1 VGIYILMIILGWGNI
16 YAAVYNEDHPSILD
30 FSQKYGKQMMFVG
43 GAFLI
48 AIIILIIDESFYT
61 TFAWG
66 IYGIAIL
73 TLISVLFLGT
83 EISGS
88 KSWFRFGSFGVQPA
102 EFAKFATCLALSKFI
117 SNTNIKLRDQRTKV
131 IAAAIILIP
140 AVIIVAQKETGGAL
154 VLLSFVFVLFREGLP
169 VYYLLFAISL
179 LCTFFISLVYDSTV
193 LLIVAISIAVLVFF
207 ISKKSGKNLLY
218 IILGLSLAIGI
229 IFGAKEGFE
238 HFPKHQKK
246 RVNVFL
252 GIETDKKDKAWNETQ
267 SLIAIGSGGF
277 WGKGYLQGTQTKYDF
292 VPEQETDF
300 IFCTVGEEWGFVG
313 SLFVIVLFATLI
325 IRLVLMAERQR
336 SPFSRIYGYG
346 VASVF
351 LFHMMVNIG
360 MTIGLVPVI
369 GIPLPFFSYG
379 GSSLWAF
386 TILLFIFLKLDSRRL
401 QILA

>member
-1 VGIYILMIILGWGNI
+1 MILLGWANI
-16 YAAVYNEDHPSILD
+16 YAAVYDENHPNILD
-30 FSQKYGKQMMFVG
+30 FGQKYGKQLMFIG
-43 GAFLI
+43 GAIVI
-48 AIIILIIDESFYT
+48 ALVILIIDESFFT

-66 IYGIAIL
+66 IYAIAIF
-73 TLISVLFLGT
+73 TLILVLFLGT
-83 EISGS
+83 EVSGS

-117 SNTNIKLRDQRTKV
+117 SNANIKLKDQRVKI
-131 IAAAIILIP
+131 IAATIILVP

-169 VYYLLFAISL
+169 VYYLMFAISL
-179 LCTFFISLVYDSTV
+179 LFTFFISLLYDTTV
-193 LLIVAISIAVLVFF
+193 LLIIAISVAVVVFLMAKKTTKNIAYILIGLVLA
-207 ISKKSGKNLLY
+207 GG
-218 IILGLSLAIGI
+218 IILG
-229 IFGAKEGFE
+229 AKEAFE

-267 SLIAIGSGGF
+267 SMIAIGSGGF
-277 WGKGYLQGTQTKYDF
+277 FGKGYLQGTQTKYDF

-300 IFCTVGEEWGFVG
+300 IFCTVGEEWGFLG
-313 SLFVIVLFATLI
+313 SVFIIVLFGTLI

-336 SPFSRIYGYG
+336 SSFSRIYGYG

-351 LFHMMVNIG
+351 LFHMIVNIG

-386 TILLFIFLKLDSRRL
+386 TILLFIFLKLDSHRL